1 MSKDWMHFKAFPTA
15 SRSDVKL
22 ILYTST
28 TSQRYMVAI
37 RTTETSRA
45 AYSRALTIASLASM
59 LIWTSALAASSD
71 ADAISDW
78 AFSRLALAA

>member
-1 MSKDWMHFKAFPTA
+1 MSAA
-15 SRSDVKL
+15 L
-22 ILYTST
+22 
-28 TSQRYMVAI
+28 
-37 RTTETSRA
+37 TTETSPT
-45 AYSRALTIASLASM
+45 AYSRALTMASLASM